1 MRFVAGSN
9 PASRTNYFNKGNSMS
24 YHDNYHAALKNKGM
38 AVVNPLHEQ
47 RKRLT
52 QLEDLLR
59 EIAKETED
67 VQLQEKIG
75 LILTGKGEK

>member
-9 PASRTNYFNKGNSMS
+9 PASRTNYFNKGNPMS

-52 QLEDLLR
+52 QLEDFLR
-59 EIAKETED
+59 ETED

-75 LILTGKGEK
+75 LILSGKGEK